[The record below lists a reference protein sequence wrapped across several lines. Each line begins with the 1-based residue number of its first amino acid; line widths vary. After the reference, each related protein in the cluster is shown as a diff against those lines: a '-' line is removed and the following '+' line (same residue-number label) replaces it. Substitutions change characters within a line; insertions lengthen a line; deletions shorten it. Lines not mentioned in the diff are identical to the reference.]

1 MLDLLAALTFLKDFV
16 GGFVVG
22 GHALQNLPDDRE
34 QGSCRGDER
43 SLSSPMLH
51 LSVEALFEDGT
62 ALPYGGPGGLH
73 QGGEQPLVGAFD
85 GSTLLLARRAV
96 IARTHARPTSQ
107 VFGAG
112 KLRAILPPVSARI
125 TAAVSPAMPGMVC
138 NSSYSRSKG
147 WSFCKVLWL
156 SSVSWFSKKT
166 RWSRLC

>member
-85 GSTLLLARRAV
+85 GSTVLLTRRPVVAG
-96 IARTHARPTSQ
+96 ADAGPTGQ
-107 VFGAG
+107 MAWTG
-112 KLRAILPPVSARI
+112 KLRHIASGFGQNHGGGFGGDAGDGLQQLVLAL
-125 TAAVSPAMPGMVC
+125 
-138 NSSYSRSKG
+138 KG
-147 WSFCKVLWL
+147 LKFL
-156 SSVSWFSKKT
+156 
-166 RWSRLC
+166 